1 MRYFLFT
8 IRGTYR
14 NVNIAMEHPAFP
26 SISDIKNQMGGEDF
40 TISNV
45 FEFQSK
51 EDYESFTSKD

>member
-14 NVNIAMEHPAFP
+14 TVNIAMQYPGFP
-26 SISDIKNQMGGEDF
+26 SISDIKNEMEGEDF

-51 EDYESFTSKD
+51 EDYESFIEKS

>member
-8 IRGTYR
+8 IRGKYR
-14 NVNIAMEHPAFP
+14 TVNIAMQYPGFP
-26 SISDIKNQMGGEDF
+26 SISDIKNEMEGEDF

-51 EDYESFTSKD
+51 EDYESFTSKA

>member
-1 MRYFLFT
+1 MSYFLFT

-14 NVNIAMEHPAFP
+14 CVNIAMQYPGFP
-26 SISDIKNQMGGEDF
+26 SLRDIKNEMEGEDF